1 MQVLRLRPSLP
12 SGQSSQPETPS
23 CTYGGVMNSPLAWI
37 NPTLTP
43 QQQDAAYANHSIA
56 VTAGAGTGKTHML
69 AERYLH
75 HLMSGYSPLE
85 IVAVTFTEK
94 AATEM
99 RSRIRKTIQKGTQNP
114 DWVAELEAAQ
124 ISTFHALAAR
134 ICREHPDAAN
144 VPPDFTV
151 LDDLDGTLWKANT
164 LVDAL
169 NQIPNTLYEHIP
181 YSLMQTAIQA
191 FLVDTLTAE
200 QALQKG
206 RNDWLPI
213 LQQARHDALANLLN
227 DDRWLVAGDILHAH
241 SAPADKLNA
250 MRDAA
255 LESVAVLVGERATI
269 LEYGD
274 DIAPV
279 LNVLDKLKINCGQ
292 QKNWGG
298 KDTLDAVKDA
308 IKLVREIAR
317 DALKAGL
324 VTLKPN
330 EWDDQTEAI
339 LPVLR
344 EGFEVVRSHL
354 HHAKQQQRVLDFNDL
369 ETHAL
374 KALEQLDVQH
384 YYHQRWQVFLI
395 DEFQDTNPIQG
406 QLLERLTQGK
416 LMTIIGDVKQSIYG
430 FRRADVD
437 VFKAW
442 CTRLHP
448 TPDRPVKELSLS
460 FRTHHA
466 LVQRLNTLFEP
477 ILNHLHQPLDAYRQ
491 QEPPPSPHLQVF
503 TVHVT
508 DSAKPDIA
516 QRRRVEANHLAN
528 WINNLLT
535 SSAQVHDKSTGNLR
549 SVTPGDIAILSRT
562 WDPLEVYGEALEGLG
577 IPILQAGGGN
587 LLDTREVKDAWALLR
602 FLADPRDDLALI
614 AVLRSPFF
622 AVSDR
627 TLAQLAASLPEKMSW
642 WKHLSSTD
650 VTDLCHSHHVLQ
662 SLLNERR
669 SEAPSRLLQLADRL
683 TGYTAAIANLPNGR
697 RREADW
703 RGFLDFIKKREQSS
717 FDGVSIVRYLRRLAA
732 AEVMIPRP
740 ALEAGDAVSLM
751 TIHASKGLEWPVVIV
766 PDLSRKESTDSPAIR
781 IDPQLGVALKLD
793 DDDGSTQK
801 SALYT
806 FLNYQKHQ
814 ADQDEA
820 KRVLYVALTRAR
832 DRLILT
838 AADEKGGGLDIL
850 QPGLDGMIDITSIE
864 FDAECANPS
873 EPCDPAPFPHP
884 AHRLIQSS
892 GAGLWELPVTAFTD
906 YALCPKRFEFRHLQ
920 GHPGAYQGTE
930 LRNLGAEI
938 GTLTHKALQHQVQE
952 VETLA
957 KFNPEL
963 PPEAIRDALN
973 LAKMFHQSGVY
984 APYRNQ
990 PSIAE
995 YPVTISVGT
1004 LSLNGTV
1011 DVLAP
1016 EFVLDFKT
1024 DQTINPHHHRL
1035 QLWAYATATERS
1047 TAHIAYLRHNVIHT
1061 FEEVDLG
1068 AIAQEA
1074 KAVAGGIGRG
1084 EFIPT
1089 SSEET
1094 CQICPYSLI
1103 CDHSTISTS
1112 V

>member
-1 MQVLRLRPSLP
+1 
-12 SGQSSQPETPS
+12 
-23 CTYGGVMNSPLAWI
+23 MNSTPTWI

-43 QQQDAAYANHSIA
+43 QQQDAAYANYSIA

-85 IVAVTFTEK
+85 IVALTFTEK

-99 RSRIRKTIQKGTQNP
+99 RSRIRKPIQDRIQNP
-114 DWVAELEAAQ
+114 EWIAELEAAQ

-134 ICREHPDAAN
+134 ICREHPDAAD

-151 LDDLDGTLWKANT
+151 LDDLDGTLWKAKA
-164 LVDAL
+164 LIDAL
-169 NQIPNTLYEHIP
+169 HHIPDTLYEHVP
-181 YSLMQTAIQA
+181 YSLMQTALQV
-191 FLVDTLTAE
+191 FLSDPLTAA

-206 RNDWLPI
+206 RNDWLPT
-213 LQQARHDALANLLN
+213 LQQARHDALVKLLN
-227 DDRWLVAGDILHAH
+227 DDRWLLAGDILHEH
-241 SAPADKLNA
+241 SAPNDKLNA

-255 LESVAVLVGERATI
+255 LESVAFLVGERTTI

-279 LNVLDKLKINCGQ
+279 LNVLDRLKINCGQ

-298 KDTLDAVKDA
+298 KDALNAVKDA
-308 IKLVREIAR
+308 IKLVRELAR

-324 VTLKPN
+324 VTLTPN
-330 EWDDQTEAI
+330 QWDDQTETI

-354 HHAKQQQRVLDFNDL
+354 HHAKRQQRVLDFNDL
-369 ETHAL
+369 EIHAL
-374 KALEQLDVQH
+374 KALQHPDVQT

-406 QLLERLTQGK
+406 QLLEQLTQGK
-416 LMTIIGDVKQSIYG
+416 LLTIIGDVKQSIYG

-442 CTRLHP
+442 CNRLHP
-448 TPDRPVKELSLS
+448 APDRPVKELNLS
-460 FRTHHA
+460 FRTHHT
-466 LVQRLNTLFEP
+466 LVQRLNTVFEP
-477 ILNHLHQPLDAYRQ
+477 ILNHLHQPLEAYRQ
-491 QEPPPSPHLQVF
+491 QEPSPSPYLQVF
-503 TVHVT
+503 TVHAP
-508 DSAKPDIA
+508 DDARPDIG

-528 WINNLLT
+528 WINDLLT
-535 SSAQVHDKSTGNLR
+535 SGAQVHDKSTGTLR

-627 TLAQLAASLPEKMSW
+627 TLAQLATSLPEKISW
-642 WKHLSSTD
+642 WKHLKSADNTE
-650 VTDLCHSHHVLQ
+650 LNHSCHVLQ

-683 TGYTAAIANLPNGR
+683 TGYTAAIANLPNAR

-703 RGFLDFIKKREQSS
+703 RGFLDFIKEQERGS
-717 FDGVSIVRYLRRLAA
+717 FDGVSIVRLLRRLAV

-740 ALEAGDAVSLM
+740 ALEAGDAVSLL
-751 TIHASKGLEWPVVIV
+751 TIHASKGLEWPVVVV
-766 PDLSRKESTDSPAIR
+766 PDLSRKDSTDSPAIR

-793 DDDGSTQK
+793 DNDGSTHK

-806 FLNYQKHQ
+806 FLDYQKQ
-814 ADQDEA
+814 QVDQDEA

-850 QPGLDGMIDITSIE
+850 QPGLDGILDIASIK
-864 FDAECANPS
+864 FDADCANPA
-873 EPCDPAPFPHP
+873 EPCDPPPFPRP
-884 AHRLIQSS
+884 AHRLVQSS

-920 GHPGAYQGTE
+920 GHPGAYQGIE
-930 LRNLGAEI
+930 FRSLGAEI
-938 GTLTHKALQHQVQE
+938 GTLTHKALQHQIQE
-952 VETLA
+952 AKTLA

-963 PPEAIRDALN
+963 PPEAVQDALD
-973 LAKMFHQSGVY
+973 LAKVFHQSEVY
-984 APYRNQ
+984 GPYQNQ
-990 PSIAE
+990 RSIAE
-995 YPVTISVGT
+995 YPITISVGT
-1004 LSLNGTV
+1004 LILNGTV
-1011 DVLAP
+1011 DLLAP
-1016 EFVLDFKT
+1016 DFVLDFKT

-1047 TAHIAYLRHNVIHT
+1047 TAHIAYLRHDVIHT
-1061 FEEVDLG
+1061 FKEAELG

-1074 KAVAGGIGRG
+1074 EAVASGIERG